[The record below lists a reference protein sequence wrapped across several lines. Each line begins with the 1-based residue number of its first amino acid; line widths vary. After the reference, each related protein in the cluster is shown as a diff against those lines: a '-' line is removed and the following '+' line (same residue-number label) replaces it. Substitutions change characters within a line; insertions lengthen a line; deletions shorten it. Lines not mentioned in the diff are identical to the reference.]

1 MAFSRFGVVTRNT
14 SNRLGSAE
22 LINKMGT
29 MTPAKVEYAKTQRRS
44 VKRVEPH
51 VRIRYR
57 APFALRCG
65 ALLIDYILIVLILT
79 LSTLVARMMG
89 GGARMAGGTAEK
101 IGIFFALVAA
111 VLDLVVLAGLTG
123 KTVGKW
129 TTGLRLEQTDG
140 NVPGIMRALL
150 RHFVGYPVSIFPF
163 GLGFLLAAVNPTGR
177 ALHDLIAG
185 TVVVREQDA
194 PAIAPARRLAAQQA
208 SRSGVAVKTK
218 VESPS

>member
-1 MAFSRFGVVTRNT
+1 
-14 SNRLGSAE
+14 
-22 LINKMGT
+22 

-185 TVVVREQDA
+185 TVVVREQGA